1 MHKRRMSCAFILFV
15 NIFLNSSTIVAQVT
29 TSSETEKL
37 VHLALDE
44 FIKSQSFNSFHD
56 RRHPNANGTM
66 ELHLVV
72 KGKKVESIFVDSTS
86 NLDPTFVNAFSN
98 YIKDMEFD
106 FKLPKG
112 QREKVKHQ
120 FNIQ

>member
-1 MHKRRMSCAFILFV
+1 
-15 NIFLNSSTIVAQVT
+15 
-29 TSSETEKL
+29 L
-37 VHLALDE
+37 VHIALEE
-44 FIKSQSFNSFHD
+44 FINSQSFNSFHD
-56 RRHPNANGTM
+56 RRHPNAKGTM

-86 NLDPTFVNAFSN
+86 NLDPVFVNAFSN

-120 FNIQ
+120 FNIK